1 MGTQL
6 SVYLTIW
13 GYKFTCLSLRNQ
25 TLPPHKG
32 LALRYNTCLG
42 VDACSGCSHLQWTQ
56 LSDKHIIYIYSIDP
70 VTGGPA
76 KGQSSSLDEM
86 TEDEKEREAEKLE
99 GLLRKLNK
107 LVSLPSGM

>member
-1 MGTQL
+1 M
-6 SVYLTIW
+6 
-13 GYKFTCLSLRNQ
+13 
-25 TLPPHKG
+25 
-32 LALRYNTCLG
+32 
-42 VDACSGCSHLQWTQ
+42 
-56 LSDKHIIYIYSIDP
+56 
-70 VTGGPA
+70 TGGPA